1 MTGGEL
7 RKAMRDGRRVFGTC
21 VTVCQPGWAETIA
34 STGVDWV
41 FIDSE
46 HMPLGRPE
54 LAWMCRAFRALRV
67 APIVRVPKPDPY
79 WGCMALDAGASGL
92 VFPYV
97 ETVAEVQALRG
108 ATKFRPLK
116 GAALDS
122 ALRDV
127 ANLSAQSTQYLGERN
142 ASSLTIVNIESQT
155 AIDALDQILEVPG
168 LDALLIGPHD
178 LSINLGVPEQY
189 GSTVFLDAV
198 STIIL
203 KARERHVSAGIHWS
217 GDVDQ
222 HISWT
227 RHGANFV
234 VHSSDVSL
242 VREAVAGKINEMKAA
257 LDDLVES
264 GNGRENAAPE
274 I

>member
-1 MTGGEL
+1 MTGREL
-7 RKAMRDGRRVFGTC
+7 RKAMHDGRRIFGTC
-21 VTVCQPGWAETIA
+21 VTVCQPGWAELVA
-34 STGVDWV
+34 STGVDFV

-54 LAWMCRAFRALRV
+54 LAWMCRAFKALNV

-79 WGCMALDAGASGL
+79 WGCMAFDAGATGV

-97 ETVAEVQALRG
+97 ETVAETEALRG
-108 ATKFRPLK
+108 ASKLRPLK
-116 GAALDS
+116 GASLKSALDDIAS
-122 ALRDV
+122 LNAE
-127 ANLSAQSTQYLGERN
+127 TQKYLGDRN
-142 ASSLTIVNIESQT
+142 ASSLMIVNIESQA
-155 AIDALDQILEVPG
+155 AIDELDGILAVPG

-189 GSTVFLDAV
+189 GSDKFLDAV

-203 KARERHVSAGIHWS
+203 KARERHVGAGIHWS

-227 RHGANFV
+227 RHGGNFV
-234 VHSSDVSL
+234 VHSTDAVL
-242 VREAVAGKINEMKAA
+242 MREAVASKVRTFKEALGETSGTKTNPENE
-257 LDDLVES
+257 
-264 GNGRENAAPE
+264 APE
-274 I
+274 V

>member
-7 RKAMRDGRRVFGTC
+7 RRAMRDGRRVFGTC

-34 STGVDWV
+34 STGVDFV
-41 FIDSE
+41 FIDTE

-54 LAWMCRAFRALRV
+54 LAWMCRAFTALNV

-79 WGCMALDAGASGL
+79 WGCMAFDAGAGGL
-92 VFPYV
+92 IFPYV
-97 ETVAEVQALRG
+97 ETVAEVEALRG
-108 ATKFRPLK
+108 ASKLRPLK
-116 GAALDS
+116 GAALRS
-122 ALRDV
+122 ALRDI
-127 ANLSAQSTQYLGERN
+127 ANLSADTTKYLGERN
-142 ASSLTIVNIESQT
+142 SNSLTIVNIESQA
-155 AIDALDQILEVPG
+155 AIDALDDILDVPG

-189 GSTVFLDAV
+189 GSTPFLDAV

-234 VHSSDVSL
+234 VHSSDVTL
-242 VREAVAGKINEMKAA
+242 VREAVAGRIGAFREA
-257 LDDLVES
+257 LDETADS
-264 GNGRENAAPE
+264 ANGRENAVPE

>member
-1 MTGGEL
+1 MNGREL
-7 RKAMRDGRRVFGTC
+7 RQAMRDGRRVFGTC
-21 VTVCQPGWAETIA
+21 VTVCQPGWAEVIA
-34 STGVDWV
+34 STGVDFV
-41 FIDSE
+41 FIDTE
-46 HMPLGRPE
+46 HMALGRPE
-54 LAWMCRAFRALRV
+54 LSWMCHAFTALNV

-79 WGCMALDAGASGL
+79 WGCMAFDAGASGL
-92 VFPYV
+92 IFPYV
-97 ETVAEVQALRG
+97 ETVEEVEALRG
-108 ATKFRPLK
+108 ASKLRPLK
-116 GAALDS
+116 GAALGS
-122 ALRDV
+122 ALRDI
-127 ANLSAQSTQYLGERN
+127 ANLSAETTKYLGKRN
-142 ASSLTIVNIESQT
+142 ASSLTIVNIESQAAIN
-155 AIDALDQILEVPG
+155 AIDDILDVPG

-189 GSTVFLDAV
+189 GSKTFLDAV

-234 VHSSDVSL
+234 VHSSDVTL
-242 VREAVAGKINEMKAA
+242 VREAVAGKIGAFRTA
-257 LDDLVES
+257 LEETSDKE
-264 GNGRENAAPE
+264 NGREVAAPE